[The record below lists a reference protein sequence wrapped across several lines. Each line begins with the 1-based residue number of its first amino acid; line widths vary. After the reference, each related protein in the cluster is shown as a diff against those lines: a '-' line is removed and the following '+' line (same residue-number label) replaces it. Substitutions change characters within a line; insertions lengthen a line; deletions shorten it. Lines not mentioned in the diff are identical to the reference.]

1 MKDRSLKKLISNRLI
16 EREKPENNIRSLPIA
31 PEKKIDI
38 DRLGMMERN
47 HSKQNNEVRNSS
59 NKRSGSANSWASG
72 RFNKIFNTLNQM
84 KTNLNIHAV
93 ECD

>member
-47 HSKQNNEVRNSS
+47 HSK
-59 NKRSGSANSWASG
+59 
-72 RFNKIFNTLNQM
+72 
-84 KTNLNIHAV
+84 
-93 ECD
+93 